1 MSRTTFPLWDEATK
15 RHAEFARLRALST
28 VFMGSFMLNLVLSV
42 AMLSGFLLLF
52 GAWKRWRQA
61 GTSQQMWLMI
71 AAALVIFAN
80 VAIWVVPDD
89 KGQSL
94 VTGSARQP

>member
-1 MSRTTFPLWDEATK
+1 
-15 RHAEFARLRALST
+15 
-28 VFMGSFMLNLVLSV
+28 MLNAILSV
-42 AMLSGFLLLF
+42 AMLSAFLLLF
-52 GAWKRWRQA
+52 GAWKRWQRD
-61 GTSQQMWLMI
+61 GGSQQMWLMV

-94 VTGSARQP
+94 VTGTTSQP